1 MEIGAYMRSKMSLFV
16 FGLARLKNKIGK
28 ASMSIGGIDIGRIM
42 IHQYSHPDSKI
53 TLFRD
58 GTFLQSNEN
67 CGKHARFSNLTPSRG
82 PIICLEF
89 FSKKRTEFEA

>member
-42 IHQYSHPDSKI
+42 IHQYSHPDSKTI
-53 TLFRD
+53 ILRCNIFRI
-58 GTFLQSNEN
+58 
-67 CGKHARFSNLTPSRG
+67 K
-82 PIICLEF
+82 
-89 FSKKRTEFEA
+89 